1 MLAVI
6 STLTFLTVV
15 FMVLGIYKWS
25 IRNRELIKKRVVGLA
40 NKAREDNFEAKNDPQ
55 KLELKSLLRK
65 LGSIFAAQSYTRKLE
80 SELSKADILL
90 RGEEYIG
97 MTILITIAGGMI
109 GLIVFGGIAQA
120 LLLGFVGFMT
130 PGFLVRRKKRSRLN
144 EINSQIGDALT
155 VMTNSLRAG
164 YSFQQALDLVGKE
177 MGGPLAV
184 EFRRTL
190 REINLGNTTEQALL
204 NLIQRV
210 ESDDLELML
219 TAVLIQRQIGGNLA
233 EIFDK
238 ISNSIRNRIRLKG
251 EIKTLTAQG
260 RISGFII
267 GLLPVA
273 LFFILLLVS
282 PDYIMVLLRQSA
294 GRMILGLSIV
304 SEIIGFLMIKKI
316 VDVEF

>member
-1 MLAVI
+1 MPAMI

-15 FMVLGIYKWS
+15 FGVLGIHKWS
-25 IRNRELIKKRVVGLA
+25 IRNQEQIKQRVMDLA
-40 NKAREDNFEAKNDPQ
+40 NKSQEDNSETKNDPQ
-55 KLELKSLLRK
+55 KLDFKNILRK
-65 LGSIFAAQSYTRKLE
+65 IGSVFAAKSYTRKLE

-90 RGEEYIG
+90 RGEEFIG
-97 MTILITIAGGMI
+97 MNILITIAGGII
-109 GLIVFGGIAQA
+109 GVVVFGGISQA
-120 LLLGFVGFMT
+120 LLLGCVSLLIPGFMI
-130 PGFLVRRKKRSRLN
+130 RRKKQTRLN
-144 EINSQIGDALT
+144 ELNGQIGDCLT

-177 MGGPLAV
+177 MNGPLAM

-210 ESDDLELML
+210 ESDDLELMI

-238 ISNSIRNRIRLKG
+238 ISDSIRDRIRLKG

-260 RISGFII
+260 RISGLMI

-273 LFFILLLVS
+273 LFFILLLIS
-282 PDYIMVLLRQSA
+282 PDYIGVLLQQSA
-294 GRMILGLSIV
+294 GRTILGIAV
-304 SEIIGFLMIKKI
+304 ASEIIGFLIIKKI

>member
-1 MLAVI
+1 MPAMI
-6 STLTFLTVV
+6 STFVFLTVV
-15 FMVLGIYKWS
+15 FMVLSIYKFS
-25 IRNRELIKKRVVGLA
+25 IRNQEQVKQRVISLA
-40 NKAREDNFEAKNDPQ
+40 NKNQEDNFGAKNDSR
-55 KLELKSLLRK
+55 KMEFKSFLHK
-65 LGSIFAAQSYTRKLE
+65 IGSVFAAKSYSHKLE

-97 MTILITIAGGMI
+97 MTILITIAGGLI
-109 GLIVFGGIAQA
+109 GFVVFGGISQM
-120 LLLGFVGFMT
+120 LLLSFVGLMM
-130 PGFLVRRKKRSRLN
+130 PGFMVRRKKRARLN
-144 EINSQIGDALT
+144 EINGQIGDALT

-164 YSFQQALDLVGKE
+164 YSFQQALDLVSKE
-177 MGGPLAV
+177 MSGPLAV

-210 ESDDLELML
+210 GSDDLELML
-219 TAVLIQRQIGGNLA
+219 TAVLIQRQNGGNLA

-238 ISNSIRNRIRLKG
+238 ISNSIRDRIRLKG

-260 RISGFII
+260 RMSGLMI
-267 GLLPVA
+267 GLLPVVI
-273 LFFILLLVS
+273 FFILLLIS
-282 PDYIMVLLRQSA
+282 PDYIMVLLRQSS

-304 SEIIGFLMIKKI
+304 SEIIGFMLINKI

>member
-1 MLAVI
+1 MPAMI
-6 STLTFLTVV
+6 SALTFLTVV
-15 FMVLGIYKWS
+15 FVVLGIHKWS
-25 IRNRELIKKRVVGLA
+25 IRNQEQIKQRVMDLA
-40 NKAREDNFEAKNDPQ
+40 NKSREDNSETKNDPQ
-55 KLELKSLLRK
+55 KLDFKNILRK
-65 LGSIFAAQSYTRKLE
+65 IGSVFAAKSYTRKLE

-90 RGEEYIG
+90 RGEEFIG
-97 MTILITIAGGMI
+97 MNILITIAGGLI
-109 GLIVFGGIAQA
+109 GFVVFGGISQA
-120 LLLGFVGFMT
+120 LLLSFVSLMIPGFMI
-130 PGFLVRRKKRSRLN
+130 RRKKKARLN
-144 EINSQIGDALT
+144 QINGQIGDCLT

-177 MGGPLAV
+177 MNGPLAL

-190 REINLGNTTEQALL
+190 REVNLGNTTEQALL

-210 ESDDLELML
+210 ESDDLELMI

-238 ISNSIRNRIRLKG
+238 ISDSIRDRIRLKG

-260 RISGFII
+260 RISGLMI

-273 LFFILLLVS
+273 LFFILLLIS
-282 PDYIMVLLRQSA
+282 PDYIGVLLQQSA
-294 GRMILGLSIV
+294 GRMILGIAV
-304 SEIIGFLMIKKI
+304 ASEIIGFLIIRKI